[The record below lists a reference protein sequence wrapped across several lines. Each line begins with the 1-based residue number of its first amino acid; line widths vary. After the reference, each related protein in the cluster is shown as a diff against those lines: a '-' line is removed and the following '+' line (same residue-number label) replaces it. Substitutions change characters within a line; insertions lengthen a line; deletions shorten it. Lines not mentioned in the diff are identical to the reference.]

1 MIFGGA
7 DREQHRI
14 KIGLVFLVVG
24 VLLVLW
30 AWGSWIYRTSTRTE
44 GVVVAVDATPDAPAE
59 KVKAVRAAPTVL
71 LSVALVVLTFLVAS
85 YALVRAS
92 RRYRM
97 TLEKRANAP
106 TDTRDV
112 WSMHKLKSFDD
123 SDA

>member
-7 DREQHRI
+7 DKEQHRM

-30 AWGSWIYRTSTRTE
+30 AWGSWIYRTSNRTE
-44 GVVVAVDATPDAPAE
+44 GVAVAVDVTHDAPAE
-59 KVKAVRAAPTVL
+59 KVKAVRAAPMVL
-71 LSVALVVLTFLVAS
+71 LSVTLVVLAFLVAS
-85 YALVRAS
+85 YVLVRAS

-97 TLEKRANAP
+97 TLERRANPP

-112 WSMHKLKSFDD
+112 WSMHKLKDFED